1 MGMTHPYKLM
11 TTSNSDFQQ
20 KQYVNMKNPVEQNQ
34 QSPYPYAVL
43 QQQGYQDQRLNP
55 SSSGAAP
62 FSVYGDAPPVSLPT
76 TPQTPQQSG
85 SVRGSG
91 SFHSHPST
99 PGSSGTNSA
108 QTRSVQPGSSSTPVQ
123 INNSDNIFPHQYSHA
138 GTHVQKHDQLLANL
152 TDYGSGMDDLNVPM
166 SNDGT
171 S

>member
-20 KQYVNMKNPVEQNQ
+20 KQYVNMKNP
-34 QSPYPYAVL
+34 
-43 QQQGYQDQRLNP
+43 DQRLNP

-62 FSVYGDAPPVSLPT
+62 FSVYGDAPSVSLPT

-85 SVRGSG
+85 VRGSG

-108 QTRSVQPGSSSTPVQ
+108 QIRSVQPGSSSTPVQ
-123 INNSDNIFPHQYSHA
+123 INNSDNLFPHQYSHA

-166 SNDGT
+166 SNDGK